1 MPQSRGCRIFL
12 YFCFVNKPAAYGQFR
27 EFRYIGT
34 STANQRLSELANL
47 RLNNMEEEF
56 DIHDSLN
63 GTERDYENALR
74 PLSFANFSGQNKVVE
89 NLRVFVAA
97 ARMRGES
104 LDHTL
109 LHGPPGLGKT
119 TLSNIIA
126 NELNVGFKVTSG
138 PVLDKPGDL
147 AGLLTSLEKNDV
159 LFIDEIHRLSPIVEE
174 YLYSAMEDFRID
186 IMIDKGPSARS
197 IQIELNPFTLVGAT
211 TRSGLLTSPL
221 RARFGINMH
230 LEYYDNDTL
239 TGIVLRSADI
249 LGIACARN
257 AAAEIASRSR
267 GTPRIANALLRRVRD
282 FAQVKGSGK
291 IDKDIAIYA
300 LEALNIDKYGLDEID
315 NKILLTI
322 IDKFKGGPVGITTI
336 ATALGEDAG
345 TIEEVYEPF
354 LIKEGFMK
362 RTPRG
367 REVTELA
374 YTHLGRS
381 RGSIQGTLFS

>member
-1 MPQSRGCRIFL
+1 
-12 YFCFVNKPAAYGQFR
+12 
-27 EFRYIGT
+27 
-34 STANQRLSELANL
+34 
-47 RLNNMEEEF
+47 MEDSHF
-56 DIHDSLN
+56 DIRNNQS
-63 GTERDYENALR
+63 GEKEFENALR
-74 PLSFANFSGQNKVVE
+74 PLAFSDFNGQDKIVE
-89 NLRVFVAA
+89 NLKIFVKA

-104 LDHTL
+104 LDHVL

-126 NELNVGFKVTSG
+126 NELNVGFKITSG

-147 AGLLTSLEKNDV
+147 AGLLTSLETNDV

-174 YLYSAMEDFRID
+174 YLYSAMEDYRID

-197 IQIELNPFTLVGAT
+197 IQLDLNPFTLIGAT

-221 RARFGINMH
+221 RARFGINCH
-230 LEYYDNDTL
+230 LEYYDTKII
-239 TGIVLRSADI
+239 TQIIKRSAR
-249 LGIACARN
+249 LLNVECEEK
-257 AAAEIASRSR
+257 AAAEIAGRSR

-282 FAQVKGSGK
+282 FAQVKGNGN
-291 IDKDIAIYA
+291 IDIQISCYA

-315 NKILLTI
+315 NKILTTI
-322 IDKFKGGPVGITTI
+322 IDKFQGGPVGLTTI

-374 YTHLGRS
+374 YKHLGKIKHS
-381 RGSIQGTLFS
+381 DMGTLF